1 MKKVLIAIVMT
12 TFMAGIPLFAEAR
25 ENTNQTAG
33 IVAASFN
40 GGMPAAPQFRRR
52 YRRRMRRRHMRMRR
66 RHYRRVMRRRRM
78 RM

>member
-1 MKKVLIAIVMT
+1 MKRVLIAIVIT
-12 TFMAGIPLFAEAR
+12 TFLAGIPLFTEAR

-40 GGMPAAPQFRRR
+40 GGMPAAPQYRRR
-52 YRRRMRRRHMRMRR
+52 YRRRVRRRYLRLRR
-66 RHYRRVMRRRRM
+66 RNYGRRRM